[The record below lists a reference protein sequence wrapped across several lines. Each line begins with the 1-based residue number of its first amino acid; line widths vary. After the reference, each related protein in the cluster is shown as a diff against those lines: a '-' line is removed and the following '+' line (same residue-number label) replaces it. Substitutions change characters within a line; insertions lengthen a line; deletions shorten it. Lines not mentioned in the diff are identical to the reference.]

1 MHSFIVFLKASE
13 RRLLLQRL
21 NSTSGRIDSVLKKS
35 LPFGIAYHHSG
46 THTPSFPFSFGLI
59 ENQIGLTVDERALIE
74 KAHYQRVICV
84 ICCTSTLAAGKLK
97 ISLYSISLMLNA
109 SFFRREFASA
119 KGYCQIT

>member
-46 THTPSFPFSFGLI
+46 TLIPLLFVGLI

-97 ISLYSISLMLNA
+97 LKISLSIISMMLNA
-109 SFFRREFASA
+109 SFFRCEFASA
-119 KGYCQIT
+119 KGNCQIT